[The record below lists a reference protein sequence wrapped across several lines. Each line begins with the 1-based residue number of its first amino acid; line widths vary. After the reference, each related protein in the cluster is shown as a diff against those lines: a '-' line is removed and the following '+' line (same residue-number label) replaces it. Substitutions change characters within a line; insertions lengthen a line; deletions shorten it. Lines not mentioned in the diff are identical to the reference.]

1 MPAVLNKATFG
12 RFVRAF
18 CPTYIGEYIMS
29 KAIVAAQ
36 SALPGVEA
44 VVDLFDG
51 APIDQSMVETIEQLG
66 REYWS
71 HTDTIERAT
80 RSLSQCDTALFD
92 LVSGK
97 PYAEFMTVRK
107 YYVTGCRD
115 KGAPSD
121 EAASKVWE
129 RSINRIMSSCG
140 FERPKSESDAAKRM
154 AAKRAEQAA
163 KFADKSDGEL
173 IEARAALLAKGDS
186 KSVKAAMEIVKEI
199 ERREKPVLD
208 AAETARKAVL
218 DQLVKRAKELAKA
231 GTDDADQKLTAA
243 LLALS

>member
-1 MPAVLNKATFG
+1 
-12 RFVRAF
+12 
-18 CPTYIGEYIMS
+18 MS
-29 KAIVAAQ
+29 TAITAAQ

-44 VVDLFDG
+44 VVDLYDG
-51 APIDQSMVETIEQLG
+51 EPIPQVIIETIEQLG

-80 RSLSQCDTALFD
+80 RSLAQCDTALFD
-92 LVSGK
+92 LVNGK
-97 PYAEFMTVRK
+97 PYVEFMTVRK

-115 KGAPSD
+115 KGAPTD
-121 EAASKVWE
+121 EAAAKVWE

-140 FERPKSESDAAKRM
+140 FVRPKSESEAAKRM

-173 IEARAALLAKGDS
+173 VEQRAALLSKGDS

-199 ERREKPVLD
+199 ERREKPALD
-208 AAETARKAVL
+208 AAETARKAML
-218 DQLVKRAKELAKA
+218 DKLVKRAKELAKS
-231 GTDDADQKLTAA
+231 GTDDADAKLTAA
-243 LLALS
+243 LMALS

>member
-1 MPAVLNKATFG
+1 
-12 RFVRAF
+12 
-18 CPTYIGEYIMS
+18 MS
-29 KAIVAAQ
+29 TAITAAQ

-44 VVDLFDG
+44 VVDLYDG
-51 APIDQSMVETIEQLG
+51 EPIPQVIVETIEQLG

-80 RSLSQCDTALFD
+80 RSLAQCDTALFD
-92 LVSGK
+92 LVNGK
-97 PYAEFMTVRK
+97 PYVEFITVRK

-121 EAASKVWE
+121 EAAAKVWE

-140 FERPKSESDAAKRM
+140 FVRPKSESEAAKRM

-163 KFADKSDGEL
+163 KFADKTDGEL
-173 IEARAALLAKGDS
+173 VEQRAALLSKGDS

-199 ERREKPVLD
+199 ERREKPALD
-208 AAETARKAVL
+208 AAETARKAML
-218 DQLVKRAKELAKA
+218 DKLVKRAKELAKS
-231 GTDDADQKLTAA
+231 GTDDADAKLTAA
-243 LLALS
+243 LMALS

>member
-1 MPAVLNKATFG
+1 LFG
-12 RFVRAF
+12 RFALSS
-18 CPTYIGEYIMS
+18 IGDYIMS

-36 SALPGVEA
+36 TAIPGVELPSA
-44 VVDLFDG
+44 EVVLS
-51 APIDQSMVETIEQLG
+51 PVELETIEQLG
-66 REYWS
+66 RDYWVAE
-71 HTDTIERAT
+71 DAKQVAERK
-80 RSLSQCDTALFD
+80 LSQCDTALFD
-92 LVSGK
+92 IVKGVG
-97 PYAEFMTVRK
+97 YRRFVAIRAA
-107 YYVTGCRD
+107 YVTGCRD
-115 KGAPSD
+115 KGAPTD

-140 FERPKSESDAAKRM
+140 FERPKSESEAAKRM

-173 IEARAALLAKGDS
+173 LETRTALLSKGDS

-218 DQLVKRAKELAKA
+218 EQLVKRAKELAKA
-231 GTDDADQKLTAA
+231 GTDDADAKLTAA

>member
-1 MPAVLNKATFG
+1 MLNKATSC
-12 RFVRAF
+12 RFVRAL
-18 CPTYIGEYIMS
+18 CPFLYWRFIMS

-51 APIDQSMVETIEQLG
+51 APIDPSMVETIEQLG
-66 REYWS
+66 REYWT
-71 HTDTIERAT
+71 HQEAIERAT
-80 RSLSQCDTALFD
+80 RSMAQCDTALFD
-92 LVSGK
+92 LVNGK
-97 PYAEFMTVRK
+97 PYVEFMTIRK

-121 EAASKVWE
+121 EAAAKVWE

-140 FERPKSESDAAKRM
+140 FERPKSESEAAKRM

-199 ERREKPVLD
+199 ERREKPALD
-208 AAETARKAVL
+208 AAESARKVIL

>member
-1 MPAVLNKATFG
+1 
-12 RFVRAF
+12 
-18 CPTYIGEYIMS
+18 MS

-36 SALPGVEA
+36 TAIPGVELPSA
-44 VVDLFDG
+44 EVVLS
-51 APIDQSMVETIEQLG
+51 PVELETIEQLG
-66 REYWS
+66 RDYWVAE
-71 HTDTIERAT
+71 DAKQVAERK
-80 RSLSQCDTALFD
+80 LSQCDTALFD
-92 LVSGK
+92 IVKGVG
-97 PYAEFMTVRK
+97 YRRFVAIRAA
-107 YYVTGCRD
+107 YVTGCRD
-115 KGAPSD
+115 KGAPTD

-140 FERPKSESDAAKRM
+140 FERPKSESEAAKRM

-173 IEARAALLAKGDS
+173 LETRTALLSKGDS

-218 DQLVKRAKELAKA
+218 EQLVKRAKELAKA
-231 GTDDADQKLTAA
+231 GTDDADAKLTAA

>member
-1 MPAVLNKATFG
+1 
-12 RFVRAF
+12 
-18 CPTYIGEYIMS
+18 MS

-36 SALPGVEA
+36 TAIPGVELPSA
-44 VVDLFDG
+44 EVVLS
-51 APIDQSMVETIEQLG
+51 PVELETIEQLG
-66 REYWS
+66 RDYWVAE
-71 HTDTIERAT
+71 DAKQIAERK
-80 RSLSQCDTALFD
+80 LSQCDTALFD
-92 LVSGK
+92 IVKGVG
-97 PYAEFMTVRK
+97 YRRFVAIRAA
-107 YYVTGCRD
+107 YVTGCRD
-115 KGAPSD
+115 KGAPTD

-140 FERPKSESDAAKRM
+140 FERPKSESEAAKRM
-154 AAKRAEQAA
+154 AAKRAEQVA

-173 IEARAALLAKGDS
+173 IETRAALLSKGDS

-218 DQLVKRAKELAKA
+218 EQLVKRAKELAKA
-231 GTDDADQKLTAA
+231 GTDDADAKLTAA

>member
-1 MPAVLNKATFG
+1 
-12 RFVRAF
+12 
-18 CPTYIGEYIMS
+18 MS

-36 SALPGVEA
+36 SALPGVE
-44 VVDLFDG
+44 VVDLYDG
-51 APIDQSMVETIEQLG
+51 VAIDPSMVETIEQLG

-92 LVSGK
+92 LVNGK
-97 PYAEFMTVRK
+97 PYVEFMTVRK
-107 YYVTGCRD
+107 FYVTGCRD
-115 KGAPSD
+115 KGAPTD

-140 FERPKSESDAAKRM
+140 FERPKSESEAAKRM

-173 IEARAALLAKGDS
+173 IEQRASLLSRGDS

-199 ERREKPVLD
+199 ERREKPLID
-208 AAETARKAVL
+208 AAETARKALL
-218 DQLVKRAKELAKA
+218 DKLIKRAKELAKA
-231 GTDDADQKLTAA
+231 GTDDADHALTAA
-243 LLALS
+243 LLALG

>member
-1 MPAVLNKATFG
+1 
-12 RFVRAF
+12 
-18 CPTYIGEYIMS
+18 MS

-51 APIDQSMVETIEQLG
+51 APIDSAMVETIEQVG
-66 REYWS
+66 REMQA
-71 HTDTIERAT
+71 HTDAKEKAERSMA
-80 RSLSQCDTALFD
+80 QCEVALFD
-92 LVSGK
+92 LVKGK
-97 PYAEFMTVRK
+97 PYVEFMTVRK
-107 YYVTGCRD
+107 YFVTGCRD
-115 KGAPSD
+115 KGAPTD

-129 RSINRIMSSCG
+129 RAINNIARQYG
-140 FERPKSESDAAKRM
+140 FERPKSESEAAKRM

-163 KFADKSDGEL
+163 KFADKTDGEL
-173 IEARAALLAKGDS
+173 IEARAALLSKGDS